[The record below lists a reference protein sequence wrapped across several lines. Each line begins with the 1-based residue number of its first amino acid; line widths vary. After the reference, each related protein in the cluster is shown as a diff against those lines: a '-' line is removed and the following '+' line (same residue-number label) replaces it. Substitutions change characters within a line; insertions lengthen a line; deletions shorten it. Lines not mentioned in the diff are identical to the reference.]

1 MSSISLRSL
10 TVFDVIP
17 FVFAV
22 LFSAQEPI
30 PGYAPSLMGAIGLF
44 SLVGAGLVKS
54 VYLREDV
61 HLDITPQD
69 LGIKALCYYTVK
81 GAQLYQQK

>member
-1 MSSISLRSL
+1 
-10 TVFDVIP
+10 
-17 FVFAV
+17 
-22 LFSAQEPI
+22 
-30 PGYAPSLMGAIGLF
+30 MGAIGLF

-81 GAQLYQQK
+81 GAQLYPQK